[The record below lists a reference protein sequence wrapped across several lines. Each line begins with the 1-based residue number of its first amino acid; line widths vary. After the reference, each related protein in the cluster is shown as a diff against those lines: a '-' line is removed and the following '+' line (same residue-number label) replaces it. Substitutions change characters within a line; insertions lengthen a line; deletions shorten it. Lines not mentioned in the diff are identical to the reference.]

1 LPIFS
6 HLSGYHVNFL
16 NFDCQ
21 IIDLKSN
28 KTMKKLLFLVLAAIT
43 FEGAIAQERK
53 RASPRETVQNDNV
66 SVSYGRPY
74 KKGRVIFGQL
84 EKFGSVW
91 RIGADEATEITFKKD
106 GTFAGKPVKAGT
118 YTMFAIINENEWE
131 IILNSELKQWG
142 AYGYEKIKAKNV
154 LNEKVP
160 TQKTSGVVEQLTIAT
175 EADGLTISWDDTM
188 VKVPYKF

>member
-1 LPIFS
+1 
-6 HLSGYHVNFL
+6 
-16 NFDCQ
+16 
-21 IIDLKSN
+21 
-28 KTMKKLLFLVLAAIT
+28 MKKLLFLVLAAVT

-53 RASPRETVQNDNV
+53 RASPRETTSGNDQV

-74 KKGRVIFGQL
+74 KKGRVVFGQL
-84 EKFGSVW
+84 EKFGTVW

-118 YTMFAIINENEWE
+118 YTMFALINQNEWE

-142 AYGYEKIKAKNV
+142 AYGYEKIKDKNV
-154 LNEKVP
+154 LNAKVP
-160 TQKTSGVVEQLTIAT
+160 TQKTPAVVEQLTIVT
-175 EADGLTISWDDTM
+175 EADGLTVSWDDTM

>member
-1 LPIFS
+1 
-6 HLSGYHVNFL
+6 
-16 NFDCQ
+16 
-21 IIDLKSN
+21 
-28 KTMKKLLFLVLAAIT
+28 MKKLLFLVLAAIT

-118 YTMFAIINENEWE
+118 YTMFAIINEKEWE

-160 TQKTSGVVEQLTIAT
+160 TQKTSAVVEQLTIAT
-175 EADGLTISWDDTM
+175 EADGLTISWDETM

>member
-1 LPIFS
+1 
-6 HLSGYHVNFL
+6 
-16 NFDCQ
+16 
-21 IIDLKSN
+21 
-28 KTMKKLLFLVLAAIT
+28 MKKLLFLVLAAIT

-160 TQKTSGVVEQLTIAT
+160 TQKTNGVVEQLTIAT